1 MKKLIFLTLFLCGL
15 LTVPLTAST
24 YRVNNKLTDNP
35 SAKIYSTIQAAH
47 DAASVGDTLM
57 IEGSSDEYSAFTS
70 TKRLVI
76 KGPGYNLDE
85 NPGMSANKLSA
96 KIGGQCSFNAGSV
109 GSLIMSVVFT
119 VYLYINDNNITVRRC
134 NLLSLSVSTAENIT
148 ISECYFPG
156 TGYSIYLS
164 GSIVTNL
171 TIANNIIMV
180 PVSFQTGSTGIFLN
194 NIFTVANITIPTGF
208 DMKNNILFA
217 TGGTI
222 SLPMLPDLDVCNNIS
237 VSNDFGTANNNQAN
251 VAEASLFMGAL
262 TGSTDG
268 TWQLKAGSPAI
279 GAGVGGIDCG
289 AFGGPQPYIL
299 SGVPTGPV
307 IYQLNVSNYSTTD
320 NKLPVTIKVKSY

>member
-47 DAASVGDTLM
+47 DAAYNGDTLM
-57 IEGSSDEYSAFTS
+57 IDGSSDSYSGFTS
-70 TKRLVI
+70 TKRLII
-76 KGPGYNLDE
+76 KGPGYLLDE

-96 KIGGQCSFNAGSV
+96 KIGGECYFNAGSA
-109 GSLIMSVVFT
+109 GSLIMGIEISYTFIVSD
-119 VYLYINDNNITVRRC
+119 DNIMVRRC
-134 NLLSLSVSTAENIT
+134 KFLYGLQVYSENVT
-148 ISECYFPG
+148 ISECFIEG
-156 TGYSIYLS
+156 TGSSLS

-171 TIANNIIMV
+171 TVASTIIKTGV
-180 PVSFQTGSTGIFLN
+180 IFQAGSTGIFLN
-194 NIFTVANITIPTGF
+194 NIFTVASITIPTGF
-208 DMKNNILFA
+208 DMKNNIIFA

-222 SLPMLPDLDVCNNIS
+222 SLPLMPDLDICNNIS

-251 VAEASLFMGAL
+251 VAEGSLFLGAL
-262 TGSTDG
+262 SESTDG

-279 GAGVGGIDCG
+279 GAGEGGINCG

-299 SGVPTGPV
+299 SGVPAGPV